1 MKNDKRINRR
11 FTRVETYEPEFDD
24 IVMMVHPEER
34 FIFENKAANPQ
45 ANIVMI
51 MPRSQR

>member
-24 IVMMVHPEER
+24 IVMMVHPDER
-34 FIFENKAANPQ
+34 YIFENKAAKPD
-45 ANIVMI
+45 ANIIRI
-51 MPRSQR
+51 MPRLQR